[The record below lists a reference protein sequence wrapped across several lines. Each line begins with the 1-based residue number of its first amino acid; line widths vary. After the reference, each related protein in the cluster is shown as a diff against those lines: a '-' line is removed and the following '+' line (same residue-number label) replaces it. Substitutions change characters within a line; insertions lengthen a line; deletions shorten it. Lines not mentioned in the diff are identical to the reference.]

1 MVIIMKDYRFIG
13 AAAPII
19 SITKWHDTQEG
30 EIFYDLYLN
39 GKVDGRYNL
48 DSLTKRIQEVMLDV

>member
-1 MVIIMKDYRFIG
+1 MKDYRFIG
-13 AAAPII
+13 ATAPII
-19 SITKWHDTQEG
+19 SITKWHDTKEG
-30 EIFYDLYLN
+30 EIYYDLYLN

>member
-1 MVIIMKDYRFIG
+1 MKDYRFIG
-13 AAAPII
+13 AAAPVI

-30 EIFYDLYLN
+30 TVYYDLYLN
-39 GKVDGRYNL
+39 GKVDGRYKL